1 MKHFWRLFLVLQ
13 IVGITAALT
22 AVSLSDFVQAEQAES
37 EEERPWPCAEGIN
50 DHIDYYYELLAE
62 KNQPHEVER
71 WQNIKKE
78 RDLLLKAINEAQK
91 RELLAESKQEK
102 EWAAQHEKLQKS
114 FLEAVKKRDE
124 EQISQLLTE
133 LFAQYELRNK
143 LLKEKVVE
151 SE

>member
-1 MKHFWRLFLVLQ
+1 MLQ

-22 AVSLSDFVQAEQAES
+22 VVSLSGFVQAEAEKAQN

-62 KNQPHEVER
+62 KNRPHEVER

-91 RELLAESKQEK
+91 RELLAESKQK

-143 LLKEKVVE
+143 LLKQKLIE